1 MSTTTSAPQK
11 PHLSFWQIWNMSFGF
26 LGVQFGFALQN
37 ANVSRI
43 LNDLGADLH
52 SLSLFWLAA
61 PLTGLIVQPII
72 GGASDRTWNFLG
84 RRGPFILGGAIFAT
98 LGMVLMPNAPL
109 FVKFIAPMVFGGI
122 MFALMDGAFNVTMQP
137 FRALVADMLPVKQR
151 NQGYSVQSLLINT
164 GAVIGS
170 ILPFLLTNIIGLENV
185 AKAGEVAPTVIW
197 SFYIGGTVLLGSV
210 LWTLISTKEYPPSKF
225 FSFKEEDK
233 NEEAENEKTEEG
245 NFITR
250 FIQLIKD
257 APKTMKQLAIVQ
269 FFSWF
274 ALYTM
279 WVYTTPAVGQA
290 LWGIDP
296 SYYNMEKAKIPV
308 DILQKMGSA
317 GDWVGILFASY
328 SLFAALYSGF
338 LGKLADRFGRKLVY
352 ALSLLLGA
360 IGYIL
365 VLVFNPGELREVNL
379 FITTVQIPAGG
390 LYWIISMIGI
400 GLAWA
405 AILSMPYA
413 ILSNA
418 LPKKKMGIYMGIF
431 NFTIAG
437 PQIISGLI
445 GGTIITSFFN
455 GQAVYMLVMAG
466 VAMLLGALSVSFVK
480 DVSGN

>member
-1 MSTTTSAPQK
+1 MAPLSRIK
-11 PHLSFWQIWNMSFGF
+11 PSLKFWQIWNISFGF

-61 PLTGLIVQPII
+61 PVTGLIVQPII
-72 GGASDRTWNFLG
+72 GSASDRTWNFLG

-109 FVKFIAPMVFGGI
+109 FVKFIAPMAFGGI

-137 FRALVADMLPVKQR
+137 FRALVADMLPTKQR
-151 NQGYSVQSLLINT
+151 NLGYSVQSLLINC

-170 ILPFLLTNIIGLENV
+170 ILPFLLTNIIGLEN
-185 AKAGEVAPTVIW
+185 ASKAGEVAPTVVW

-210 LWTLISTKEYPPSKF
+210 LWTLISTKEYPPSEF
-225 FSFKEEDK
+225 FSFTEEDK
-233 NEEAENEKTEEG
+233 KEETDKEKEETG
-245 NFITR
+245 NFLTR

-257 APKTMKQLAIVQ
+257 APITMKQLAIVQ

-274 ALYTM
+274 ALYIM

-296 SYYNMEKAKIPV
+296 SYYNMEKSGIP
-308 DILQKMGSA
+308 DEILQKMGSA

-328 SLFAALYSGF
+328 SLFAALYSTV

-352 ALSLLLGA
+352 SMSLFLGA
-360 IGYIL
+360 LGYIS
-365 VLVFNPGELREVNL
+365 VLFFKPGEIVEVNL
-379 FITTVQIPAGG
+379 WITTAKVPAGG
-390 LYWIISMIGI
+390 LYWIISMLGV

-418 LPKKKMGIYMGIF
+418 LPKKKMGVF
-431 NFTIAG
+431 
-437 PQIISGLI
+437 ISGLL
-445 GGTIITSFFN
+445 GGTIITSLFHGN
-455 GQAVYMLVMAG
+455 AVNMLVIAG
-466 VAMLLGALSVSFVK
+466 VAMLLGGFSVFFVK
-480 DVSGN
+480 EVIE

>member
-1 MSTTTSAPQK
+1 MPTPSTTKPQ
-11 PHLSFWQIWNMSFGF
+11 LRFWQIWNISFGF

-43 LNDLGADLH
+43 LSDLGADLH

-61 PLTGLIVQPII
+61 PVTGLIVQPII
-72 GGASDRTWNFLG
+72 GGASDNTWNFLG

-109 FVKFIAPMVFGGI
+109 FVKLVAPMVFGGV

-137 FRALVADMLPVKQR
+137 FRALVADMLPVSQR
-151 NQGYSVQSLLINT
+151 NLGYSVQSLLINT

-170 ILPFLLTNIIGLENV
+170 ILPFLLTNVIGLEN
-185 AKAGEVAPTVIW
+185 ASEAGKVAPTVVW

-210 LWTLISTKEYPPSKF
+210 LWTLISTKEYPPDQFHAFQESDQTETLPEAEVKGNF
-225 FSFKEEDK
+225 FSRVF
-233 NEEAENEKTEEG
+233 
-245 NFITR
+245 
-250 FIQLIKD
+250 QLIKD
-257 APKTMKQLAIVQ
+257 APPTMKQLAIVQ

-274 ALYTM
+274 ALYIM

-296 SYYNMEKAKIPV
+296 SYYNMDNSLVPADV
-308 DILQKMGSA
+308 LQKMGSA
-317 GDWVGILFASY
+317 GDWVGILFAAY
-328 SLFAALYSGF
+328 SLFAAIYSSF
-338 LGKLADRFGRKLVY
+338 LGRLADRFGRKTVY
-352 ALSLLLGA
+352 ATSLILGGLGYLSVML
-360 IGYIL
+360 
-365 VLVFNPGELREVNL
+365 FPPGETITVNL
-379 FITTVQIPAGG
+379 LITEAEVPSGG
-390 LYWIISMIGI
+390 LLWIFSMIGV

-405 AILSMPYA
+405 AILAMPYA

-418 LPKKKMGIYMGIF
+418 LPKTKMGIYMGIF

-445 GGTIITSFFN
+445 GGSIIAYLFN
-455 GQAVYMLVMAG
+455 GNAVYMLALAG
-466 VAMLLGALSVSFVK
+466 VAMLAGSFFVGMVK
-480 DVSGN
+480 EANPS